1 LKKKSSNILCQFG
14 GSIFAVHRY
23 GYPFYFLFALLLPI
37 HTATSNFFL
46 IVALAFCLYGHYR
59 SNSFERPKTPFKT
72 LFFSVLTL
80 FLLHVLGLF
89 YTDYLLDSF
98 RFIERTL
105 SFLLVPI
112 AFLFF
117 NRVCLRKIRKSLL
130 QGLLVGSVIS
140 ILILTV
146 LNVYKYLEG
155 QEALHLGPD
164 LFDYYHTYLNFT
176 DPLNQHPTYLGI
188 YYLTAIIFLDEVV
201 QKKVIK
207 YFLIILFGI
216 GFLFLN
222 SRIIFIILILLM
234 GYRTFYKIR
243 KYVLNKEFVK
253 LAIVSLAF
261 VPMIFLYFKFV
272 SDSYIV
278 SRFKNIYD
286 FEISTEAE
294 ENFNSHAKSNPRMA
308 RYISA
313 LKLVNERPFFGY
325 GTGDE
330 GPNLMR
336 QFKKDGLFFAVEQN
350 YNSHNQYIG
359 YAIRFGLFGVG
370 ILLFFLIA
378 NSYLAFR
385 EKEYNYLL
393 FIFVIAFVN
402 LVENYFNRNYGI
414 TFSAIFFTTFT
425 YQILKS
431 PKTRK
436 SSS

>member
-1 LKKKSSNILCQFG
+1 MLAK
-14 GSIFAVHRY
+14 HRY
-23 GYPFYFLFALLLPI
+23 GYPIFFLFALFLPL
-37 HTATSNFFL
+37 HTAISNIFL
-46 IVALAFCLYGHYR
+46 IVAMVACIYGHYR
-59 SNSFERPKTPFKT
+59 SNSFESPKAPFKM
-72 LFFSVLTL
+72 LSFSVLIF

-89 YTDYLLDSF
+89 YTEYLLDSF
-98 RFIERTL
+98 RFIERTI

-117 NRVCLRKIRKSLL
+117 NGTCLQKIRKGLL

-140 ILILTV
+140 ILILTA

-155 QEALHLGPD
+155 QEAFHVGPD

-188 YYLTAIIFLDEVV
+188 YLLTAVIFLEEVV
-201 QKKVIK
+201 EKKAIK

-222 SRIIFIILILLM
+222 SRIIFIILILLL
-234 GYRTFYKIR
+234 GYRAFHTIR
-243 KYVLNKEFVK
+243 KFVLNKEFVK
-253 LAIVSLAF
+253 LAFAGLAF
-261 VPMIFLYFKFV
+261 VPIIFFYFKLV

-313 LKLVNERPFFGY
+313 LKLVEEKPLFGH

-330 GPNLMR
+330 GPSLR
-336 QFKKDGLFFAVEQN
+336 EQFEKDGLLFAVEQN

-370 ILLFFLIA
+370 TLLFFLIS

-385 EKEYNYLL
+385 EKDYKYLL
-393 FIFVIAFVN
+393 FILVIACVN

-414 TFSAIFFTTFT
+414 TFCAIFFTTLT
-425 YQILKS
+425 YQILKNR
-431 PKTRK
+431 KTGK
-436 SSS
+436 LSS